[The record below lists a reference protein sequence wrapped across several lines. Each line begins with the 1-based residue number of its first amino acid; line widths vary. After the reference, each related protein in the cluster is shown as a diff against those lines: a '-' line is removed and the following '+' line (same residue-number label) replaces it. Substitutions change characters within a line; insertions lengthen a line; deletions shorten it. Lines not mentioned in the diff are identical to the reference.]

1 MGLFHGSKPLCPN
14 VSHVLK
20 GSSDESGIYE
30 VEKVTVFSIGQVAC
44 IDRFFLQRSGGLFLN
59 LGINQLNT

>member
-30 VEKVTVFSIGQVAC
+30 VEKVTVFSIGQVA
-44 IDRFFLQRSGGLFLN
+44 
-59 LGINQLNT
+59 

>member
-1 MGLFHGSKPLCPN
+1 MGLFHGNKPLCPN

-30 VEKVTVFSIGQVAC
+30 VEKVLKSKIAKL
-44 IDRFFLQRSGGLFLN
+44 ILN
-59 LGINQLNT
+59 LEFISIQHFESHLLIDSSVQP

>member
-30 VEKVTVFSIGQVAC
+30 VEKVTVFSIGQIEAGSSYSSQGVF
-44 IDRFFLQRSGGLFLN
+44 I
-59 LGINQLNT
+59 